1 MNIRRV
7 LAFALIGLSLSA
19 SPVGSSPVFSADT
32 AIVQS
37 APQLH
42 VSSEISEPPVP
53 SPSPIPVVPSAV
65 PVEPAPVFGP
75 VSREVLVELAGG
87 QAAADLGR
95 GPVLFSLP
103 AGFPPYV
110 VEHDLYG
117 GWERFGTLEAGM
129 VVRMSGLVSGTYTV
143 GQILNVPNTG
153 TTDEFKAFK
162 TTPKVMLQT
171 CITGTDRMIIV
182 GLY

>member
-7 LAFALIGLSLSA
+7 LAFALIGLGLAA
-19 SPVGSSPVFSADT
+19 SPVGSSPVFSSDT
-32 AIVQS
+32 AIVQP
-37 APQLH
+37 APPLY
-42 VSSEISEPPVP
+42 VSPEISELPAPPLVTP
-53 SPSPIPVVPSAV
+53 PAA
-65 PVEPAPVFGP
+65 PVEPAPIIGP

-87 QAAADLGR
+87 QAAADLGS

-103 AGFPPYV
+103 DGFPPYV

>member
-7 LAFALIGLSLSA
+7 LAFALIGLGLSA

-32 AIVQS
+32 AIVQP

-42 VSSEISEPPVP
+42 VSPEISEPP
-53 SPSPIPVVPSAV
+53 SPPVTPSAV
-65 PVEPAPVFGP
+65 PVEPTPVIGP

-162 TTPKVMLQT
+162 KKPKVMLQT